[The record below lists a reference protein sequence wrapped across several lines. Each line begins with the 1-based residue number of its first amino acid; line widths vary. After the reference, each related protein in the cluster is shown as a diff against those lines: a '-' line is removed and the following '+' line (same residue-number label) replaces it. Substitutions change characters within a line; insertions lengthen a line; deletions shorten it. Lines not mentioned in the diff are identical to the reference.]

1 MSARVFQ
8 KFLRRLKKK
17 KKLSKVGTLIGDIIA
32 FLPVISVGHTA
43 IL

>member
-1 MSARVFQ
+1 MG
-8 KFLRRLKKK
+8 LKEK

-32 FLPVISVGHTA
+32 VLPVISVGHTA